1 MTASTARDERFI
13 DKEMAIH
20 IRLRPRRVLKMGI
33 SLLILMLVFYLG
45 RLTAGD
51 ETGTTTAITAE
62 TQLAAPAEEKET
74 AEESWFSDARESVTG
89 LVTGLLP
96 EFLSKEE
103 SEETTAGTTAGEA
116 ITAATT
122 TTASSAEPAPVANTT
137 TTQSTTA
144 APENDTVPVAEETV
158 ITSYTK
164 VALALNNV
172 VFDWKG
178 TWGKINKVDYTIK
191 NNEAGTVTPSYL
203 IMLVEGY
210 DTEENKIPR
219 KVALPLSA
227 QKLKAAETYNG
238 ITNVPQG
245 FAYNQVTAG
254 DLADVRITIQLYDGA
269 DKLMAS
275 FAKGFDLRGSTS

>member
-62 TQLAAPAEEKET
+62 TQFAAPAPAEEKET
-74 AEESWFSDARESVTG
+74 KVKESWFSSTRESVTG

-96 EFLSKEE
+96 EFLNKEE
-103 SEETTAGTTAGEA
+103 SEETTAGETT
-116 ITAATT
+116 TAATT
-122 TTASSAEPAPVANTT
+122 TTASSAEPAPVANAT

-144 APENDTVPVAEETV
+144 APENNTVPVAEETV
-158 ITSYTK
+158 ITSYAK
-164 VALALNNV
+164 VAVALNNV

-191 NNEAGTVTPSYL
+191 NNEEGIVTPNYL

-219 KVALPLSA
+219 KVTLPLSA
-227 QKLKAAETYNG
+227 QKLKAGETYNG

-254 DLADVRITIQLYDGA
+254 DLADVRVTIQLYDGA